1 MWNASSIA
9 RIAFTPHIFIF
20 GYSQQVSNK
29 TRSCRVRA
37 TLQGLKRL
45 LGKNYHRLFAATG
58 DMLGL
63 AAQGRV
69 HHLAE
74 LGFGILKS
82 PLA

>member
-1 MWNASSIA
+1 M
-9 RIAFTPHIFIF
+9 
-20 GYSQQVSNK
+20 
-29 TRSCRVRA
+29 RA